1 MDLISSLSKIHSTVL
16 YLKYFKE
23 LKISEIA
30 SILDISEGT
39 VKSRLNNARKALYN
53 IYVSNILNKK
63 NIS

>member
-1 MDLISSLSKIHSTVL
+1 MDLISSLSKVHSTVL

-39 VKSRLNNARKALYN
+39 VKSRLNNARRALYN